1 MQDFKGKKAIM
12 SNNSSAKRAVFI
24 FLFISYLAVLSYL
37 YFGKI
42 SRSSLLPDKIFGFEI
57 DKVVHF
63 IMFFPYPFLAHGSF
77 TGKRK
82 WRNLLFIFFFGI
94 VLAYS
99 FELSQDKIVSY
110 RTTDPW
116 DLIFN
121 VASLTIAT
129 FILAVID
136 LFRK

>member
-1 MQDFKGKKAIM
+1 M
-12 SNNSSAKRAVFI
+12 SNKSSIKRFIFI
-24 FLFISYLAVLSYL
+24 FLLLSYLAVLSYL
-37 YFGKI
+37 YFGNIPK
-42 SRSSLLPDKIFGFEI
+42 STLLPDSMFGFEI

-63 IMFFPYPFLAHGSF
+63 VMFFPYPFLAHGSF

-94 VLAYS
+94 LLAYC
-99 FELSQDKIVSY
+99 FELSQSRISPS

-121 VASLTIAT
+121 IASLTLAT
-129 FILAVID
+129 FLLAIID